1 APQDRELVVTPHELR
16 HRAPQSQP
24 PAFLP
29 GKAIG
34 PLRAPGLAVDRNE
47 LEPALQEGGRGRARH
62 RLVRP
67 DGLQELIEEGSLR
80 ALDVRVDVDPSHRA
94 AEEPRT
100 EREAELSPR

>member
-1 APQDRELVVTPHELR
+1 LPHDSHELAPPMPSRGDAAPQDRELVVTPHELR

-24 PAFLP
+24 PAFWP

-34 PLRAPGLAVDRNE
+34 PLRAPGLTVDRNE

-67 DGLQELIEEGSLR
+67 DGLQELIEEGPPR
-80 ALDVRVDVDPSHRA
+80 ALHAPPSGDP
-94 AEEPRT
+94 
-100 EREAELSPR
+100 